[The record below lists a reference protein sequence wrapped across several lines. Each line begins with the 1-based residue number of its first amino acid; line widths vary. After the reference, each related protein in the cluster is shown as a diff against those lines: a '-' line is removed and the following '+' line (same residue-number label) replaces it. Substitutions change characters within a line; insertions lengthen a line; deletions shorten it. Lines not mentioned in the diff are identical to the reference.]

1 MGSTH
6 AGHHPADKWPRM
18 PRGGFQR
25 AVPRDVLTGEPIRP
39 DTVHKRVRPDPRDQR
54 DTGPHTQRKRGH
66 VSRLARTPQTRPSRA
81 VSHMPLPVLQLDDLA
96 DRAADRAAAD
106 VEGQVSDE

>member
-1 MGSTH
+1 
-6 AGHHPADKWPRM
+6 M

-66 VSRLARTPQTRPSRA
+66 HARVSQTQTRPTRA
-81 VSHMPLPVLQLDDLA
+81 VSHMPLPVLHLDDLT
-96 DRAADRAAAD
+96 DVRDNLAAAD
-106 VEGQVSDE
+106 AQERDSTADVEERQVADGE